1 MKPLAIIVALIGALL
16 CAAPLLAQPKIDT
29 VVDQINDRRTGGSF
43 SQLSIML
50 KLPKIQTG
58 EVAAS
63 RVLVSFAVDDL
74 GISLIDSKAEE
85 PQLEMNSRAMY
96 AGADKTEPATVTV
109 NLKNP
114 SRKAT
119 IVKQVTGDIE
129 LYMPSKDPNSV
140 AEFPKFASL
149 SGKTLTHKAL
159 KANGVEIAAISTAQ
173 IAAEK
178 KKIEEAKRKELKE
191 QGYEDETIK
200 SVLDSQMEY
209 TLRFEEGETVLK
221 VKDPQKRIH
230 DVVFVDGAGEEK
242 RVSMSDNEGYT
253 VLSLWGEK
261 PQPDWKLRIS
271 LKTAKNIV
279 RYPFALS
286 NLALP

>member
-1 MKPLAIIVALIGALL
+1 MKSLALLLALL
-16 CAAPLLAQPKIDT
+16 CALPLAAQAKIDT

-58 EVAAS
+58 DVAAS
-63 RVLVSFAVDDL
+63 RVLVGFAVDDL

-85 PQLEMNSRAMY
+85 PQLEMNARAMY
-96 AGADKTEPATVTV
+96 GGADKTEPATVTV

-119 IVKQVTGDIE
+119 IVKQVSGDIE

-149 SGKTLTHKAL
+149 AGKTLSHKAL
-159 KANGVEIAAISTAQ
+159 KANGVEIAAISAAQ
-173 IAAEK
+173 IATEK
-178 KKIEEAKRKELKE
+178 KKIEEAKRKELKDA
-191 QGYEDETIK
+191 GYDDETMK
-200 SVLDSQMEY
+200 SVLESTMEY
-209 TLRFEEGETVLK
+209 TLRFEEGETILK
-221 VKDPQKRIH
+221 IKYPQKRIH

-261 PQPDWKLRIS
+261 PQPDWKLRVS

-286 NLALP
+286 NIALP